1 MKHSGETRVG
11 FQAKREDTV
20 VTLIYVPPILPCSI
34 LDDFHT
40 LLILQGLYMEIEDIQ
55 ILPMTWG
62 HTAKRWARL

>member
-20 VTLIYVPPILPCSI
+20 ATLIYVPPILPCSI

-40 LLILQGLYMEIEDIQ
+40 FLILQALYMEIEAIQ
-55 ILPMTWG
+55 TLPMTRP
-62 HTAKRWARL
+62 HS